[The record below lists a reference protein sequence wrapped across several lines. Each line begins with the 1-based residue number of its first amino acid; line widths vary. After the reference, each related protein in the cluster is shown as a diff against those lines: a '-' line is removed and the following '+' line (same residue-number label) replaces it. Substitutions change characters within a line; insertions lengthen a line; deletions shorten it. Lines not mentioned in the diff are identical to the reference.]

1 MKKIF
6 VFLITLSI
14 FACSNDK
21 ENDDF
26 DLGSEAIKLTYD
38 RSWDKEPETNGP
50 LLPNINTIEDV
61 GENSEIGK
69 NIIKLVDSFNV
80 FNVDY
85 TKIERITMVN
95 ENSTLLYS
103 IPILNELNSYL
114 ILAVQNNRLNL
125 TLARLK
131 ELDNGNSQ
139 YSIFNQDDKLVFQIE
154 KDKNSMLGNLI
165 ITENSNGYFYSGF
178 DNFDSNSSF
187 EKKESCLLTTNTFN
201 SCMQCAWDEC
211 TSSWVCGA
219 VLALKPL
226 QVIAFSAAI
235 CGLNSLVN

>member
-1 MKKIF
+1 M
-6 VFLITLSI
+6 TLSI
-14 FACSNDK
+14 VACSNDK
-21 ENDDF
+21 ENGDF
-26 DLGSEAIKLTYD
+26 DLGSEAIKLIYD
-38 RSWDKEPETNGP
+38 RSWDKEPETNSP
-50 LLPNINTIEDV
+50 LLPDINTIEDV

-154 KDKNSMLGNLI
+154 KDKNNMLGNLI
-165 ITENSNGYFYSGF
+165 ISENSNGYFYSGI

-187 EKKESCLLTTNTFN
+187 EKKESCLLTTNTF
-201 SCMQCAWDEC
+201 SDCMQCAWDEC

-219 VLALKPL
+219 VLAIKPI